1 MSGNV
6 PNVSRDGYNYSH
18 TLSGGKSVL
27 YDGISLQQGVPVVDS
42 DINESQDYRRVNE
55 QLFHKMLLGANSGIL
70 FGSTPAL
77 SGFTP
82 YQASSPQ
89 NNFSLRAGYAIVEG
103 VVVPTTTATTPAAFD
118 YKDQVLYSGLL
129 TGISGSDLEDDSKNW
144 SSSDELIVS
153 AVSPKHVAC
162 IIKITSGTENNHWG
176 YLLAYTATT
185 VTINTS
191 TQVNRND
198 GSSLKTLITPAN
210 INIGDSYEIY
220 VPPLTT
226 PGGARTDYVYLQTWF
241 DDICEDEDSAIVNTD
256 VGVEAVHK
264 IAKRWAVRVSED
276 GGPTFTSSFTTFAH
290 KYFLYAYFSRT
301 ATGNI
306 TTAMINLSSGT
317 RTFGNLTQINPTSI
331 EVDFTDMTAAGYHT
345 SGITANVQEAI
356 DLLATELYSTT
367 AGYGASRVRNAT
379 IAGSPDTLP
388 SGAISTMISSLLG
401 FVNNRVRSYEPTI
414 AADLLSGGPVLLW
427 RSHGA
432 IANSTVTKDTVS
444 IYVVQTS
451 SSIGGIAEVVG
462 GYLDGANCYRAP
474 TGTAPTYVTMRLHS
488 RTGFYDYFKEAP
500 SASPWAWESAWDSS
514 FARTGGICTF
524 QDINVAIHDG
534 IFYLNGS
541 HISLSSGITSST
553 PKKIISSETSVTV
566 PSATSA
572 PGLWASSDGMWV
584 TQNCY
589 YSGGKWNCHVSS
601 RDSYATHF
609 TDGGTNF
616 YCKIATENAT
626 PWDRTGVSV
635 SPLTTKWT
643 YCQSMYGLVS
653 LVPQP
658 YVLSGLL
665 AEYVPFTYHGYVP
678 SGGTSGVVH
687 IPINFNFPRAA
698 APTVPTYGA
707 GRIVLSTETRT
718 DTSSNVPLYFA
729 SVAHPEKGGALVIT
743 SDGALSPG
751 DSFYG
756 TGYLLIA

>member
-55 QLFHKMLLGANSGIL
+55 QLFHKMLIGANSGIL

-129 TGISGSDLEDDSKNW
+129 TGISGSNLEDDSKNW

-331 EVDFTDMTAAGYHT
+331 EVDFTDMAAAGYHT

-356 DLLATELYSTT
+356 DLLATELYSAT
-367 AGYGASRVRNAT
+367 ATYGASRVRNPA
-379 IAGSPDTLP
+379 IAGSPDSL
-388 SGAISTMISSLLG
+388 SLGSVSTMISSLLG
-401 FVNNRVRSYEPTI
+401 FVNNRIRSYEPTT
-414 AADLLSGGPVLLW
+414 AATLLSGGPVLLW

-432 IANSTVTKDTVS
+432 IANSTVTSDTVS
-444 IYVVQTS
+444 IYVLQDGAGDEG
-451 SSIGGIAEVVG
+451 SIAQVVG
-462 GYLDGANCYRAP
+462 GYLSGANCYRAP
-474 TGTAPTYVTMRLHS
+474 SGTPPTVVSMFSNCALRSSEH
-488 RTGFYDYFKEAP
+488 FKIAP
-500 SASPWAWESAWDSS
+500 SASPWDWSTGWDSYS
-514 FARTGGICTF
+514 SCGSEVATKSYIDTIHLDCV
-524 QDINVAIHDG
+524 IN
-534 IFYLNGS
+534 LTRS
-541 HISLSSGITSST
+541 HIRNGTSST
-553 PKKIISSETSVTV
+553 PTKIISSESDTVT
-566 PSATSA
+566 PASSSR
-572 PGLWASSDGMWV
+572 PGLWASSDGMWIV
-584 TQNCY
+584 QNCY
-589 YSGGKWNCHVSS
+589 YSSGKWHANNIGN
-601 RDSYATHF
+601 DSLATHF
-609 TDGGTNF
+609 TDTGTNF
-616 YCKIATENAT
+616 YYKIAGENAVA
-626 PWDRTGVSV
+626 WDRIGVSIA
-635 SPLTTKWT
+635 PDTTKWT
-643 YCQSMYGLVS
+643 YCQTMYGIVGTTF
-653 LVPQP
+653 QP
-658 YVLSGLL
+658 FILSGLL
-665 AEYVPFTYHGYVP
+665 AEYIPFAYFGYVP
-678 SGGTSGVVH
+678 TGGTQGIVYV
-687 IPINFNFPRAA
+687 PIQFNYPRAL
-698 APTVPTYGA
+698 APTVPTYA
-707 GRIVLSTETRT
+707 SGRIYLISQVRT
-718 DTSSNVPLYFA
+718 DIVTLKPTYYANSYC
-729 SVAHPEKGGALVIT
+729 PEKGG
-743 SDGALSPG
+743 
-751 DSFYG
+751 
-756 TGYLLIA
+756 YLLIRSEAGLLAGNEFYGNGYLTIL